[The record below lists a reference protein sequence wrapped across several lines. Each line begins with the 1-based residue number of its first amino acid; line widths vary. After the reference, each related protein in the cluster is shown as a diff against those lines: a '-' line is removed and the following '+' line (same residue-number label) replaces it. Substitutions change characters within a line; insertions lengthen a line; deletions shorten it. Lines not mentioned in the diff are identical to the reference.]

1 MSELISVGAIAGSYG
16 VRGEL
21 RVKSYTAVPE
31 DIETYSP
38 LVSEDGSRSFNL
50 AILRPIKNGFA
61 ARIAEVATKEDADA
75 LRGTVLYARRDQLPS
90 LPDDEFYHADLIGL
104 EVYDTGGVLLG
115 RVKTVQNHGADD
127 LLELQLSGS
136 SATVFLPF
144 TKAAVPT
151 VDLATGR
158 LVADPPEGILPDSD
172 SAGIL
177 PDSDSAG
184 ILPDSDSAGILP
196 DSDSAGILPDSE
208 KS

>member
-1 MSELISVGAIAGSYG
+1 MSDLIPVGAIAGAYG

-21 RVKSYTAVPE
+21 RVKSYCAVPE

-38 LVSEDGSRSFNL
+38 LYTEDGTQYAL

-61 ARIAEVATKEDADA
+61 ARIPQVATKEDADA
-75 LRGTVLYARRDQLPS
+75 LRGTTLFAHRDQLPS

-127 LLELQLSGS
+127 LLELQLAGG

-151 VDLATGR
+151 VDLSSGR
-158 LVADPPEGILPDSD
+158 LIADPPLGILPDSD
-172 SAGIL
+172 A
-177 PDSDSAG
+177 D
-184 ILPDSDSAGILP
+184 
-196 DSDSAGILPDSE
+196 
-208 KS
+208 

>member
-1 MSELISVGAIAGSYG
+1 MSDLIPVGAIAGAYG

-21 RVKSYTAVPE
+21 RVKSYCAVPE
-31 DIETYSP
+31 DIEAYSP
-38 LVSEDGSRSFNL
+38 LYTEDGTQYAL

-61 ARIAEVATKEDADA
+61 ARIPQVATKEDADA
-75 LRGTVLYARRDQLPS
+75 LRGTTLFAHRDQLPS

-127 LLELQLSGS
+127 LLELQLAGG

-151 VDLATGR
+151 VDLSSSR
-158 LVADPPEGILPDSD
+158 LIADPPLGILPDSD
-172 SAGIL
+172 A
-177 PDSDSAG
+177 D
-184 ILPDSDSAGILP
+184 
-196 DSDSAGILPDSE
+196 
-208 KS
+208 